1 MKILKDARLK
11 LGLSLRQLGQRSGVN
26 FRALGE
32 IEAGLRLPSAEIV
45 AGLRTCL
52 GANFS
57 MPTPTRPA
65 LKKVARGIARARPFA
80 LEAGYLAIWE
90 QGLQDHRR
98 LILQIEP
105 LVTPPIWFADTVRL
119 DSPWE
124 SLVWLQLLSGG
135 AQIDLDSPNQ
145 MGFRTLPV
153 VDCNGKWLAE
163 RHLPYLIWRGKSV
176 KALIWPQLTV
186 KAGKLTYRPDG
197 LAQVRLS
204 PRRKLPVVLEFDGRG
219 HDPTHD
225 AYRTRQLG
233 LPVIRF
239 SYPEVESLQ
248 LCALLEKRL
257 LEL

>member
-80 LEAGYLAIWE
+80 LEAGYLAIWNR
-90 QGLQDHRR
+90 GLQDHRR
-98 LILQIEP
+98 LILRIEP
-105 LVTPPIWFADTVRL
+105 LITPPIWFANTVRL
-119 DSPWE
+119 DSPGWRP
-124 SLVWLQLLSGG
+124 WSGCNCCPEAPG
-135 AQIDLDSPNQ
+135 IHLDSPNQ
-145 MGFRTLPV
+145 MGFRNLPV

-163 RHLPYLIWRGKSV
+163 RHLPYLMAGKSV

-204 PRRKLPVVLEFDGRG
+204 P
-219 HDPTHD
+219 PT
-225 AYRTRQLG
+225 
-233 LPVIRF
+233 
-239 SYPEVESLQ
+239 
-248 LCALLEKRL
+248 
-257 LEL
+257 

>member
-105 LVTPPIWFADTVRL
+105 LVTPPIWLGESRSIWAPPDKSCSQTRDSHGESRRTV
-119 DSPWE
+119 SAN
-124 SLVWLQLLSGG
+124 QIGG
-135 AQIDLDSPNQ
+135 V
-145 MGFRTLPV
+145 T
-153 VDCNGKWLAE
+153 NGS
-163 RHLPYLIWRGKSV
+163 I
-176 KALIWPQLTV
+176 
-186 KAGKLTYRPDG
+186 
-197 LAQVRLS
+197 
-204 PRRKLPVVLEFDGRG
+204 
-219 HDPTHD
+219 
-225 AYRTRQLG
+225 
-233 LPVIRF
+233 
-239 SYPEVESLQ
+239 
-248 LCALLEKRL
+248 
-257 LEL
+257 